1 MGKGSRMDKSRY
13 ELETLAAAVR
23 HAKNLLESEKL
34 RALLQPQMLTVK
46 EKYTGSENHSSH

>member
-1 MGKGSRMDKSRY
+1 MDKSRY